1 MMWLKACPRCETG
14 ALYLDE
20 DNERHCMQC
29 GYIQHSLTDPR
40 AARELVRL
48 LTTDDGTGSNIAPHL
63 REQLLTAA
71 G

>member
-29 GYIQHSLTDPR
+29 GYIQRSLTDPT
-40 AARELVRL
+40 AAHELARL
-48 LTTDDGTGSNIAPHL
+48 LAIGDGTGSDTAPYV
-63 REQLLTAA
+63 REQLLAAA